1 MGKRQEMRAS
11 RQRERR
17 RNRILMIGMVAV
29 GALLIGFAFILPMMN
44 IFTDLTNKTPNASA
58 ITPITPI
65 VFNTRVDGQHLGD
78 PNAPVKV
85 DVWEDFQCPSCMR
98 YSQQVESQVITN
110 YIETGKVYYSF
121 HFYPFIDGENSNGES
136 HQSANAAMCA
146 SEQDRFWDYHAIL
159 FANWSGENEGS
170 FSNPRLV
177 AFAESIGL
185 DMDAFNTCF
194 QEVRY
199 ADLINQDYIDGQAA
213 GVKGTPSVFVDG
225 QIVTPGYIPSYEQL
239 AAAIDTAL
247 AGK

>member
-29 GALLIGFAFILPMMN
+29 GALLIGIAFILPMMN
-44 IFTDLTNKTPNASA
+44 IFTDSTNKTPNASA
-58 ITPITPI
+58 ITPITPK

-98 YSQQVESQVITN
+98 YSQQVESQVITD
-110 YIETGKVYYSF
+110 YVDTGKVYYSF
-121 HFYPFIDGENSNGES
+121 HFYPFIDGGNSTGES

-146 SEQDRFWDYHAIL
+146 SEQGRFWDFHAIL

-177 AFAESIGL
+177 AFAESLSL

-194 QEVRY
+194 QAGRY
-199 ADLINQDYIDGQAA
+199 ADLINQDYIDGQTA

-225 QIVTPGYIPSYEQL
+225 QIVTPGFIPSYEEL
-239 AAAIDTAL
+239 AAAIEAAL

>member
-11 RQRERR
+11 RQRERT

-29 GALLIGFAFILPMMN
+29 GALLIGFAFMAPMMN
-44 IFTDLTNKTPNASA
+44 IFKGTGNTTPDASA
-58 ITPITPI
+58 ITPVTPK

-110 YIETGKVYYSF
+110 YIETGKVYYSY
-121 HFYPFIDGENSNGES
+121 HFYPLIDGGNLTGES

-146 SEQDRFWDYHAIL
+146 SEQGRFWDYHAIL
-159 FANWSGENEGS
+159 FANWSGENQGS
-170 FSNPRLV
+170 FSNLRLV
-177 AFAESIGL
+177 AFAENLGL
-185 DMDAFNTCF
+185 DMNAFNTCF
-194 QEVRY
+194 QANRY
-199 ADLINQDYIDGQAA
+199 ADFINQDYIDGQAA
-213 GVKGTPSVFVDG
+213 GVQGTPSVFVDG
-225 QIVTPGYIPSYEQL
+225 QIVTPGYIPTYDQL
-239 AAAIDTAL
+239 AAAIETAL